1 MSVVSVLC
9 LFSLMCVCVFFFFFK
24 QKTAYEMRI
33 SDWSSGV
40 CSSDLVRQLAA
51 KYDDIIIDVGGR
63 DTGSLR
69 AALTVADT
77 LLVPVQPRSFDVWA
91 LDQVAALVAEARE
104 INEGLRAVAVLNG
117 ADAQG
122 ADNEAALEMI
132 GDIEGIEVLPT
143 SIVRRKAFPNAAAEG
158 RAVGEQSPRDAK
170 AIDELAALVSAVFV

>member
-1 MSVVSVLC
+1 
-9 LFSLMCVCVFFFFFK
+9 
-24 QKTAYEMRI
+24 MRI
-33 SDWSSGV
+33 SDWSSDV
-40 CSSDLVRQLAA
+40 CSSDLV
-51 KYDDIIIDVGGR
+51 
-63 DTGSLR
+63 
-69 AALTVADT
+69 
-77 LLVPVQPRSFDVWA
+77 WA
-91 LDQVAALVAEARE
+91 VDQVAALVAEARE
-104 INEGLRAVAVLNG
+104 SNEGLRAVAVLNG

>member
-1 MSVVSVLC
+1 MI
-9 LFSLMCVCVFFFFFK
+9 
-24 QKTAYEMRI
+24 EE
-33 SDWSSGV
+33 
-40 CSSDLVRQLAA
+40 
-51 KYDDIIIDVGGR
+51 GGS
-63 DTGSLR
+63 DTGAMG
-69 AALTVADT
+69 AAITVEET
-77 LLVPVQPRSFDVWA
+77 WQVTVQPGSFDVWA
-91 LDQVAALVAEARE
+91 LDQVAGLVAEARE

>member
-1 MSVVSVLC
+1 MILAVGNTKGGVG
-9 LFSLMCVCVFFFFFK
+9 
-24 QKTAYEMRI
+24 KTTLAVNLAVALALAGR
-33 SDWSSGV
+33 
-40 CSSDLVRQLAA
+40 DLLLVDGDEQGTALTFTQLAPSA
-51 KYDDIIIDVGGR
+51 WRGGLYRRRPYRRGASQPGPPARGKYDDIIIDVGGR

-122 ADNEAALEMI
+122 
-132 GDIEGIEVLPT
+132 PT
-143 SIVRRKAFPNAAAEG
+143 MRPPWK
-158 RAVGEQSPRDAK
+158 
-170 AIDELAALVSAVFV
+170 